1 MHMKIIKLDA
11 TDSTNSYLKKLIN
24 NTEIEQG
31 TTVITND
38 QKLGRGRRGN
48 YWQERLLKIYILVF
62 IIKFQ
67 RRKIPQDFF

>member
-1 MHMKIIKLDA
+1 MKIIKLDA

-48 YWQERLLKIYILVF
+48 YWQGEAFKNLYFGSL
-62 IIKFQ
+62 
-67 RRKIPQDFF
+67 DF